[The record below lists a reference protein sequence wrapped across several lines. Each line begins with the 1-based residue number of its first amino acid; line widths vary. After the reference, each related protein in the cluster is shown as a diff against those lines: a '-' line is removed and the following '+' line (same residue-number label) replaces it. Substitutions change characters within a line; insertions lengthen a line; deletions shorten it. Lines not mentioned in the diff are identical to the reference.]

1 MMFYTH
7 MIFSA
12 FLYFL
17 YLYINNITF
26 IFSHNQIINLL
37 ITLVFSLVSD
47 IDSNNSKFGRKFIF
61 SFLFKHRGILHSI
74 FPLIILYFTNFYAF
88 LGYFSHLLLDAL
100 TKKGINPFN
109 SKFKIKWIVS
119 TNSIL
124 EKTLSF
130 LIFLGLVYII
140 SI

>member
-17 YLYINNITF
+17 YLAVNGIPF
-26 IFSHNQIINLL
+26 VFSFNQIFNLL
-37 ITLVFSLVSD
+37 IMLIFSLLSD
-47 IDSNNSKFGRKFIF
+47 IDSNNSKYGRKFFF
-61 SFLFKHRGILHSI
+61 SFLFKHRGILHSL
-74 FPLIILYFTNFYAF
+74 FPLIVLYFINFYAF
-88 LGYFSHLLLDAL
+88 LGYFSHLFLDSL
-100 TKKGINPFN
+100 TKKGIKPFN
-109 SKFKIKWIVS
+109 SKFKIKWIVR

-130 LIFLGLVYII
+130 ITFLGLIYVI